1 MDRSQKLEYEKSME
15 EYFHTHKVYDLIE
28 RLFEELIV
36 NRPENPIDYL
46 ISRLQRKASK
56 RIFITGNTGAG
67 VDNIC
72 VTLTNSLEYKC
83 INMAQLIE
91 NELSKESEQSEQIKK
106 NYNECRYVDD
116 STIIEILKEQLIKCE
131 EEKISYIVEDF
142 PKNRTQAI
150 FLQSSGLLP
159 DNIIVLKTAKEKSI
173 EAIEEKIRNNLEN
186 DRIEK
191 TEEEIKNLA
200 NISYDETNNNL
211 NMLKEIFNGYYQ
223 EIDVDSFEQ
232 EFDIV
237 DTLADLLKYKIRTS
251 EQRTPPH
258 IMFVAPPCFNKKKIG
273 CQICDKLKIAQVYI
287 MDLLKKEIEKKN
299 ENSLNIL
306 ESLDK
311 NDFVDNKYVLKLLE
325 EKLYSSDCMIN
336 GWIITGFPKSVLQIN
351 YMDKMKSEIRP
362 NLIVLID
369 PEENKIEENANKK
382 RYDPLTGISYIEG
395 SEEYAKLGENEIN
408 RLLKRKQDEGEI
420 LKKRIENWKN
430 IAENIKKRE
439 YKNLVKFT
447 GNETEKEIVETII
460 NKLGFNSE
468 SEN

>member
-1 MDRSQKLEYEKSME
+1 MDRAQKLEYEKSME

-46 ISRLQRKASK
+46 ISRLQRKTTK

-72 VTLTNSLEYKC
+72 LALTNSLEYKC

-91 NELSKESEQSEQIKK
+91 NELSKESDLSEQIKK
-106 NYNECRYVDD
+106 NYNECRYLDD
-116 STIIEILKEQLIKCE
+116 AIIIDILKEQLIKCE

-159 DNIIVLKTAKEKSI
+159 DNIIMLKTSREKSL
-173 EAIEEKIRNNLEN
+173 EAIQEKIKNNLEN
-186 DRIEK
+186 EHIEK
-191 TEEEIKNLA
+191 TEDEIKKLA
-200 NISYDETNNNL
+200 SISYDETNNNL
-211 NMLKEIFNGYYQ
+211 RNLKEIFNGFYQ
-223 EIDVDSFEQ
+223 EINVDNFEQ

-237 DTLADLLKYKIRTS
+237 DTLANILKYKIRTN
-251 EQRTPPH
+251 EARCPPH
-258 IMFVAPPCFNKKKIG
+258 IMLIAPPCFNKKKIG
-273 CQICDKLKIAQVYI
+273 SQICEKLKIAQVDV
-287 MDLLKKEIEKKN
+287 MDLLKKEIDKKN
-299 ENSLNIL
+299 ENSIHIL
-306 ESLDK
+306 EALDK

-325 EKLYSSDCMIN
+325 EKLYSADCMIN

-362 NLIVLID
+362 SLIILID
-369 PEENKIEENANKK
+369 PDENKIEENANKK

-395 SEEYAKLGENEIN
+395 SEEYAKLGENEIS
-408 RLLKRKQDEGEI
+408 RLLKRKQDEGEL
-420 LKKRIENWKN
+420 LKKRIENWKG
-430 IAENIKKRE
+430 IAENINKRD
-439 YKNLVKFT
+439 YKNLIKFT
-447 GNETEKEIVETII
+447 GNETENEIVETII

-468 SEN
+468 Q

>member
-1 MDRSQKLEYEKSME
+1 
-15 EYFHTHKVYDLIE
+15 
-28 RLFEELIV
+28 
-36 NRPENPIDYL
+36 
-46 ISRLQRKASK
+46 
-56 RIFITGNTGAG
+56 
-67 VDNIC
+67 
-72 VTLTNSLEYKC
+72 
-83 INMAQLIE
+83 MAQLIE
-91 NELSKESEQSEQIKK
+91 NELTKESELSEQIKK
-106 NYNECRYVDD
+106 SYNECRYVDD
-116 STIIEILKEQLIKCE
+116 SIIIEILKEQLIKCE

-173 EAIEEKIRNNLEN
+173 EAIEEKIKNNFEN
-186 DRIEK
+186 EHIEK
-191 TEEEIKNLA
+191 TNDEIKNLA

-211 NMLKEIFNGYYQ
+211 KTLKEIFNGFYQ
-223 EIDVDSFEQ
+223 EVNVDSFEQ

-237 DTLADLLKYKIRTS
+237 DTLANLLKYKIRTN
-251 EQRTPPH
+251 EERNPPH
-258 IMFVAPPCFNKKKIG
+258 IMFIAPPCFNKKKIG
-273 CQICDKLKIAQVYI
+273 CQIRDKLKIAQVDI

-299 ENSLNIL
+299 ENSVNIL

-362 NLIVLID
+362 NLIVLIEPD
-369 PEENKIEENANKK
+369 ETKIEENANKK

-395 SEEYAKLGENEIN
+395 SEEYSKLGENEIN
-408 RLLKRKQDEGEI
+408 RLLIRKQDEGEI

-430 IAENIKKRE
+430 IVENINKRD

-468 SEN
+468 Q

>member
-1 MDRSQKLEYEKSME
+1 
-15 EYFHTHKVYDLIE
+15 
-28 RLFEELIV
+28 
-36 NRPENPIDYL
+36 
-46 ISRLQRKASK
+46 
-56 RIFITGNTGAG
+56 
-67 VDNIC
+67 
-72 VTLTNSLEYKC
+72 
-83 INMAQLIE
+83 MAQLIE
-91 NELSKESEQSEQIKK
+91 NELTKESELSEQIKK
-106 NYNECRYVDD
+106 SYNECRYVDD
-116 STIIEILKEQLIKCE
+116 SIIIEILKEQLIKCE

-173 EAIEEKIRNNLEN
+173 EAIEEKIKNNFEN
-186 DRIEK
+186 EHIER
-191 TEEEIKNLA
+191 TNDEIKNLA

-211 NMLKEIFNGYYQ
+211 KTLKEIFNGFYQ
-223 EIDVDSFEQ
+223 EVNVDSFEQ

-237 DTLADLLKYKIRTS
+237 DTLANLLKYKIRTN
-251 EQRTPPH
+251 EARNPPH
-258 IMFVAPPCFNKKKIG
+258 IMFIAPPCFNKKKIG
-273 CQICDKLKIAQVYI
+273 CQIRDKLKIAQVDI

-299 ENSLNIL
+299 ENSVNIL

-362 NLIVLID
+362 NLIVLIEPD
-369 PEENKIEENANKK
+369 ETKIEENANKK

-395 SEEYAKLGENEIN
+395 SEEYSKLGENEIN
-408 RLLKRKQDEGEI
+408 RLLIRKQDEGEI

-430 IAENIKKRE
+430 IVENINKRD

-468 SEN
+468 Q

>member
-1 MDRSQKLEYEKSME
+1 
-15 EYFHTHKVYDLIE
+15 
-28 RLFEELIV
+28 
-36 NRPENPIDYL
+36 
-46 ISRLQRKASK
+46 
-56 RIFITGNTGAG
+56 
-67 VDNIC
+67 
-72 VTLTNSLEYKC
+72 
-83 INMAQLIE
+83 
-91 NELSKESEQSEQIKK
+91 
-106 NYNECRYVDD
+106 
-116 STIIEILKEQLIKCE
+116 
-131 EEKISYIVEDF
+131 
-142 PKNRTQAI
+142 
-150 FLQSSGLLP
+150 
-159 DNIIVLKTAKEKSI
+159 
-173 EAIEEKIRNNLEN
+173 
-186 DRIEK
+186 
-191 TEEEIKNLA
+191 
-200 NISYDETNNNL
+200 
-211 NMLKEIFNGYYQ
+211 
-223 EIDVDSFEQ
+223 
-232 EFDIV
+232 
-237 DTLADLLKYKIRTS
+237 
-251 EQRTPPH
+251 
-258 IMFVAPPCFNKKKIG
+258 
-273 CQICDKLKIAQVYI
+273 